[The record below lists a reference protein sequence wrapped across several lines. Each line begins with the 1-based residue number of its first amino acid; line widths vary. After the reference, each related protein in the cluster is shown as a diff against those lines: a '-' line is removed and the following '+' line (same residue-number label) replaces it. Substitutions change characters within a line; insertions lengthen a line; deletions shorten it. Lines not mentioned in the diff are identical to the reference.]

1 MTSATVRV
9 GYPEASAKGKIVRNR
24 ILIAV
29 ILIGSLWAPTISAQK
44 FEISPFA
51 GLRFGGAMTD
61 ETGITY
67 DLDSTASYGVG
78 LEFALSDE
86 ARIQL
91 LWSHQSTGVN
101 RFSYDEDDR
110 VDLDID
116 YFHAGTAYIFDPL
129 SRTRPFLGMSIGA
142 TRVASPA
149 ANSAATYFSVGIG
162 GGVKLFLN
170 DHIGFRFDGRFFGTF
185 GGSGAYAVGCGAGGC
200 LVGFSGDFLWQGEAA
215 VALVFG
221 F

>member
-1 MTSATVRV
+1 MRS
-9 GYPEASAKGKIVRNR
+9 R
-24 ILIAV
+24 ILIVV
-29 ILIGSLWAPTISAQK
+29 ILMVSFWAPTICAQK

-51 GLRFGGAMTD
+51 GLRFGGAVTD
-61 ETGITY
+61 QTGITY
-67 DLDSTASYGVG
+67 DLDATASYGVG

-101 RFSYDEDDR
+101 RFSYDDDGR

-142 TRVASPA
+142 TRVASPDD
-149 ANSAATYFSVGIG
+149 NSAVTYFSVGIG
-162 GGVKLFLN
+162 GGVKLFFN
-170 DHIGFRFDGRFFGTF
+170 DHIGIRFDGRFFGTY
-185 GGSGAYAVGCGAGGC
+185 GGSGAFAVGCGSGGC
-200 LVGFSGDFLWQGEAA
+200 LVGFGGDFLWQGETA